1 MRCSA
6 TSSAFDLIRDLEA
19 DMKKR
24 KIKPNPLGEWLLNYV
39 ATNETNLTELSLS
52 AGLSA
57 GSVRQLVINPE
68 RQPTMETAIRL
79 SELTGKPAEELLQ
92 MAGID
97 GFGNI
102 SNLSPDRIELSQ
114 RYQRLPTRLKFV
126 LLTIARN
133 LDEYAQKDCEVK

>member
-1 MRCSA
+1 M
-6 TSSAFDLIRDLEA
+6 SSAFDLTKYLEA

-24 KIKPNPLGEWLLNYV
+24 KLKPNPLGEWLLNYV

-92 MAGID
+92 MAGVD

-102 SNLSPDRIELSQ
+102 SDLSPDRIELSQ
-114 RYQRLPTRLKFV
+114 RYQRLPTRLKFA

-133 LDEYAQKDCEVK
+133 LDEYAQKDCEIK

>member
-1 MRCSA
+1 
-6 TSSAFDLIRDLEA
+6 
-19 DMKKR
+19 MKKR
-24 KIKPNPLGEWLLNYV
+24 KFKPNPLGEWLLDYV

-79 SELTGKPAEELLQ
+79 SEITGKPAEELLQ
-92 MAGID
+92 MAGVD

-102 SNLSPDRIELSQ
+102 SDLSPDRIELSQ
-114 RYQRLPTRLKFV
+114 RYQRLPNQLKFA

-133 LDEYAQKDCEVK
+133 LDEYAQESCETK